1 MKKNQFK
8 EKHRKNPPSQT
19 ELNQL
24 TYDLIYE
31 IKITPRKEK

>member
-8 EKHRKNPPSQT
+8 EKHRKNPLSQI

-24 TYDLIYE
+24 TCDLIYE
-31 IKITPRKEK
+31 IMITS